1 MSNEP
6 DDPRSE
12 WDPLGWELES
22 PAEQSSNLP
31 VPRAVEVVASV
42 PPGDPPHRSRYPAA
56 TMLVASVLL
65 AVFGLVGIGIGV
77 GSVFFNRDTP
87 APEVVVVSGPQ
98 VVSAS
103 PGQPPTLQVPQAVPP
118 ADQPPPE
125 QPAGSAIPVD
135 PVVEVAR
142 AVTPSVVLIEAVA
155 NGEEPEFPGFEIPES
170 GPEGELPPGFEL
182 PPGCEWPP
190 GRPELPPECRP
201 GPPEEPEELPDGL
214 DDRPL
219 IVGQGSGII
228 YDASGHI
235 LTNAH
240 VVGDAEAVR
249 VQLAD
254 GTRAGGVVVGTAPA
268 IDVALVKVDTDVAL
282 TPAVF
287 ADRSTVEVGQLAVAV
302 GSPFGL
308 QQSVTSGIVSA
319 VGRAIRE
326 GTGESA
332 FVEMIQTD
340 APINPG
346 NSGGA
351 LANRFGQVIGMN
363 TLIQTDGSIG
373 NIGLGFAIPSDI
385 ALNIAQRILAGEST
399 ELGFLGV
406 SGTDPEMGHPGALVL
421 EVHEDTPADR
431 AGLMAGDLI
440 VLIDNEVVSTFTE
453 LAAKVQFRVPGTEV
467 ELEVLRDDEHVRLT
481 VVIGSLPVEVPED
494 G

>member
-1 MSNEP
+1 MSYEP
-6 DDPRSE
+6 DEPQSDWE
-12 WDPLGWELES
+12 PLGWELEA
-22 PAEQSSNLP
+22 PAKKPGNLP
-31 VPRAVEVVASV
+31 VPGAVEVVAWTPSEE
-42 PPGDPPHRSRYPAA
+42 PPTQSRHPLMA
-56 TMLVASVLL
+56 MLVASVLL

-77 GSVFFNRDTP
+77 GSVFFNQDAP
-87 APEVVVVSGPQ
+87 PPEVVVVSGPQ
-98 VVSAS
+98 VVSA
-103 PGQPPTLQVPQAVPP
+103 A
-118 ADQPPPE
+118 PE
-125 QPAGSAIPVD
+125 QSPAVQAPRIALPANEPPSEESSESVIPVD

-142 AVTPSVVLIEAVA
+142 AVTPSVVLIEAIA
-155 NGEEPEFPGFEIPES
+155 DGPEFEMPPSDSESPGFE
-170 GPEGELPPGFEL
+170 
-182 PPGCEWPP
+182 
-190 GRPELPPECRP
+190 GRPQ
-201 GPPEEPEELPDGL
+201 
-214 DDRPL
+214 
-219 IVGQGSGII
+219 ITGQGSGII

-240 VVGDAEAVR
+240 VVREAEAVR

-254 GTRAGGVVVGTAPA
+254 GTRAEGVVVGTAPA
-268 IDVALVKVDTDVAL
+268 IDVALVRVDADIAF

-326 GTGESA
+326 GSAESA

-363 TLIQTDGSIG
+363 TLIQTDGSVG

-385 ALNIAQRILAGEST
+385 ALNIAQRILNSEST
-399 ELGFLGV
+399 ELGYLGV
-406 SGTDPEMGHPGALVL
+406 YGTDPEMGQPGALVV
-421 EVHEDTPADR
+421 EVQEGTPAQR

-440 VLIDNEVVSTFTE
+440 VLIDNEAVTTFTE

-467 ELEVLRDDEHVRLT
+467 VLKVIRDGQRIDLIVM
-481 VVIGSLPVEVPED
+481 IGSLPGQESD
-494 G
+494 